1 MKNELEDRIL
11 DIEKVKHFS
20 NMALD
25 RLMKYD
31 RSEISSHY
39 DEIVLIYS
47 FLDEQLEEKFEDL
60 SEAYYRCDN

>member
-1 MKNELEDRIL
+1 MKKELEDRIL
-11 DIEKVKHFS
+11 DIDKVKHFS

-39 DEIVLIYS
+39 DEIVLIYCY
-47 FLDEQLEEKFEDL
+47 LDEQLEEKYEKL
-60 SEAYYRCDN
+60 SQAYYGCDN